1 MGRHMQ
7 VVVTIR
13 LYAYYEYEHDK
24 KRWNNEEIFI
34 ENKYV
39 NRKLKGKW

>member
-1 MGRHMQ
+1 MQ

-13 LYAYYEYEHDK
+13 LHA
-24 KRWNNEEIFI
+24 NFI

-39 NRKLKGKW
+39 NRQFEKGKVIPCHGRLFGKRADNIP